1 MLEFTELPTGF
12 NDTPTIPQRY
22 PKNAIFC
29 PDPRTCPPV
38 ALEKMQG
45 NSSTPDCKSMKIYWV
60 GGLSRIFLQ
69 KSHLERRLPHE
80 THFSSLLPAACCLL
94 PARCWLLAAG
104 CLLLLTSC
112 FLLLAAGLLAC
123 WLAACCLLLALLLAA
138 CCLLLA

>member
-29 PDPRTCPPV
+29 PDPSTCPPV

-69 KSHLERRLPHE
+69 KSHLERRPPHE

-94 PARCWLLAAG
+94 PARCWLLAA
-104 CLLLLTSC
+104 
-112 FLLLAAGLLAC
+112 
-123 WLAACCLLLALLLAA
+123 
-138 CCLLLA
+138 

>member
-29 PDPRTCPPV
+29 PDPSTCPPV

-45 NSSTPDCKSMKIYWV
+45 NSSTPDCKSMKTYWV
-60 GGLSRIFLQ
+60 AGLSRIFPQ
-69 KSHLERRLPHE
+69 NSHLERRPPHE

-94 PARCWLLAAG
+94 PARCWLLAA
-104 CLLLLTSC
+104 
-112 FLLLAAGLLAC
+112 
-123 WLAACCLLLALLLAA
+123 
-138 CCLLLA
+138 